1 MTTNETIDAEQP
13 ADEDEQLTSTTKT
26 RWEWLSSVTAGV
38 TVAVFLALV
47 VASAVEPWPVS
58 MPGAYVLAAFLAV
71 SFAAYTY
78 AIGEDV
84 AGIFDQIRG
93 GGSE

>member
-1 MTTNETIDAEQP
+1 MTTDETTDEEQH

-26 RWEWLSSVTAGV
+26 RWEWLSTLTALV
-38 TVAVFLALV
+38 TVATFLGLV
-47 VASAVEPWPVS
+47 VAAALEPVPVS
-58 MPGAYVLAAFLAV
+58 MPGPYVLAAFLAV